1 MKRILVDS
9 LDYGTRIGIVENGVL
24 MELIYERKNS
34 MPIIGNVY
42 IGKIVNVL
50 PGMQAAFVDIGRE
63 KNAFLYYGDQKDENG
78 NIIKPKAGEDVI
90 VQVEK
95 AEVGKKGAV
104 LTKKISFP
112 GKFIVLVPNDN
123 KIGISKKITDDEERQ
138 RIKDTVRE
146 FLPKGYGAIIRTDGQ
161 GKSYDVY
168 KNELERLIS
177 ISEGIMNI

>member
-9 LDYGTRIGIVENGVL
+9 LDYGARIGIVEDGVL

-63 KNAFLYYGDQKDENG
+63 KNAFLYYGDQKDEKG

-146 FLPKGYGAIIRTDGQ
+146 FLP
-161 GKSYDVY
+161 
-168 KNELERLIS
+168 
-177 ISEGIMNI
+177 

>member
-9 LDYGTRIGIVENGVL
+9 LDYGARIGIVEDGVL

-146 FLPKGYGAIIRTDGQ
+146 FLPT
-161 GKSYDVY
+161 
-168 KNELERLIS
+168 ELL
-177 ISEGIMNI
+177 